1 MTIPVLP
8 VGDGPHRLSL
18 GVRPLGDAPLCLF
31 DPHRHA
37 AEVALRRR
45 LLDADREARFGA
57 LPGTHDAQR
66 AALALL
72 VDDVAR
78 QGALPVLL
86 EDADAVPLDH
96 PDPLDWAGRHLAE
109 DLLLLDAGAEDVPL
123 VAGSLCF
130 PNGWSLRPALGR
142 SIAEIHAPVPG
153 FDEAIGAATLAL
165 MRRLRAGRPVWRAN
179 WTLRTTDALDLSPGI
194 VLPPAPA
201 APADA
206 AGVMVRVERQ
216 TLSRLPASTG
226 VLFTIHTRSRP
237 LAEVAD
243 DRDRARRLLD
253 VLGSM
258 PPAMRD
264 YKGIADLVA
273 PVSGYLRERL
283 TGPV

>member
-18 GVRPLGDAPLCLF
+18 GVRPLGDAPICVI
-31 DPHRHA
+31 DPDRHA

-45 LLDADREARFGA
+45 LLDAGRDARFAA
-57 LPGTHDAQR
+57 LPVTHDAQR

-72 VDDVAR
+72 VADVAR
-78 QGALPVLL
+78 QGALPILL
-86 EDADAVPLDH
+86 GEDDAVPLDG

-153 FDEAIGAATLAL
+153 FAEAIGAATLAL
-165 MRRLRAGRPVWRAN
+165 MRRLRPGRPVWRAN
-179 WTLRTTDALDLSPGI
+179 WTLRTTDALDMSPGV

-201 APADA
+201 RPEDA

-216 TLSRLPASTG
+216 TLSRLPATTA

-237 LAEVAD
+237 LGEVAAD
-243 DRDRARRLLD
+243 PDRARRLLD
-253 VLGSM
+253 TLASM
-258 PPAMRD
+258 PTAMRD
-264 YKGIADLVA
+264 YKGIADLVV
-273 PVSGYLRERL
+273 PVSRYLRGRL
-283 TGPV
+283 TDPS